1 MNKGYDPENMNTDTL
16 KSMDFSYGSPDSPPS
31 GDQTGDRSKDRTP
44 IKSQTAGT
52 HRKPARLAPLKKT
65 NTVMW
70 ERERERVRVQ
80 IREKASWLLDYN
92 ERYLTRYTPMFV
104 NIHVHLIP
112 QSTHEFM

>member
-1 MNKGYDPENMNTDTL
+1 MMNKGYDPENMNTDTL

-31 GDQTGDRSKDRTP
+31 GDQTGERSKDRTP

-70 ERERERVRVQ
+70 ERERGREREAE
-80 IREKASWLLDYN
+80 RERADY
-92 ERYLTRYTPMFV
+92 
-104 NIHVHLIP
+104 
-112 QSTHEFM
+112 

>member
-1 MNKGYDPENMNTDTL
+1 MMNKGYDPENMNTDTL

-31 GDQTGDRSKDRTP
+31 GDQTGERSKDRTP

-70 ERERERVRVQ
+70 ERERESSNK
-80 IREKASWLLDYN
+80 RES
-92 ERYLTRYTPMFV
+92 
-104 NIHVHLIP
+104 
-112 QSTHEFM
+112 